1 MHSIGNIDILTKR
14 EAFKY
19 IDVLYVRTC
28 LKKNRTRMLKLLS
41 VLGKNY
47 LDDINVFAFN
57 IIGKCENWPD
67 NLQSMCLAD
76 FASSYANKKV
86 GKLPKEPVSS
96 LPQTMGGG
104 TFWFSKNKL
113 SGVRV
118 FHFKGEG
125 EPIWEDL
132 PK

>member
-19 IDVLYVRTC
+19 INVLYVRTC

-57 IIGKCENWPD
+57 IIGKCEN
-67 NLQSMCLAD
+67 
-76 FASSYANKKV
+76 
-86 GKLPKEPVSS
+86 
-96 LPQTMGGG
+96 
-104 TFWFSKNKL
+104 
-113 SGVRV
+113 
-118 FHFKGEG
+118 
-125 EPIWEDL
+125 
-132 PK
+132 